1 MIIHVKRE
9 PHTPGSISMVWVM
22 LPSFIG
28 VSQFAGETMFD
39 LKKRN
44 SLTLTGTR
52 EAEEFRRVA
61 VRRKDKGATGNDL
74 DPDADSGA
82 CGAHS
87 CSRAH
92 DAFSATKPNPE
103 PSTNEDYENRKSKGS
118 PFKFLTTPKP
128 AHLQRFQKTGQDQAC
143 HPTLDTGNGST
154 NIDCRICISCVSPQI
169 CQGSPSPVRGG
180 GGNFLNPVSAEHPML
195 APNLSSSLVSRFP
208 SPAEISTQGLSPLRE
223 TGHGP
228 AKLSP
233 KNRSPLMGKLR
244 TPSPVLKKMGSFS
257 PAKSSKSFLG
267 LHRISS
273 EKLPKRE
280 KKAEKSLSVPDLTVY
295 MNETRI
301 PPEKA
306 APLKSAN
313 CNGPGVDIKTPAD
326 CKLRTTDG
334 DRLCSNGT
342 ELSPGQQNGKIQ
354 QSEESTE
361 SLMDE
366 GKALGG
372 RVSRYSCEW
381 NKVTAREE
389 SCHLVSQADNNEED
403 REKMKESGGSESK
416 SEDDKEQKLYRIA
429 NELLQTER
437 TYVARLHLV
446 DQVFCLR
453 LTQEADR
460 GSFPPDV
467 IKNIFSNIS
476 SIYSFH
482 SQFLLPDLENCI
494 MHWHESPGL
503 GKALLQHAPFLRMYA
518 DYIRNFDRA
527 IELVRTWTERSS
539 AFRNII
545 QDIQSQELCGNLTLQ
560 HHMLEPV
567 QRVPRYEMLLKDY
580 LKKLPEVDPDYEL
593 ANKSLEAVSMAAIHS
608 NSAIHK
614 AENLKRLLEIYEMVG
629 EEEVVNPANEFL
641 KEGRLLKLAARNTSA
656 MERHLFLFN
665 NFLLCCCAKFSL
677 VGQRFTVRCRIG
689 VDGMQTQQT
698 TNEDHSYTFQVS
710 GKEKTLELQASSEQ
724 ERDDWI
730 KAIQEAIDVF
740 QKKNETF
747 KLPTK
752 EPTEETELGRRAPRW
767 IRDNEVTLCMTCQE
781 PFNALTRRRHHCRA
795 CGYVVCWKCSDNKVA
810 LEYDSNRLNKVCKA
824 CYSVLAGQ
832 RAERMERKKRRMLE
846 CEAYPGSMDCVLSG
860 FLQYRDNSTIWQ
872 EVWCVLSGTQP
883 PFFHV
888 YNTPQDEKPLLTV
901 PLLSCVIEELQD
913 QNHFSLKQ
921 SKTSHVFSCDDL
933 DVKQNWLTVLKLA
946 VVRSL

>member
-1 MIIHVKRE
+1 
-9 PHTPGSISMVWVM
+9 
-22 LPSFIG
+22 
-28 VSQFAGETMFD
+28 MFD

-52 EAEEFRRVA
+52 EPEEFRRVA
-61 VRRKDKGATGNDL
+61 IRRKDKGATGNNL
-74 DPDADSGA
+74 DSDGDSGA
-82 CGAHS
+82 CVAYS
-87 CSRAH
+87 CGRAQ
-92 DAFSATKPNPE
+92 DTFSGTKPNPE
-103 PSTNEDYENRKSKGS
+103 PNTNEDFENRKSMKS
-118 PFKFLTTPKP
+118 PFKSLATPKP

-143 HPTLDTGNGST
+143 HPTLDTVKPQQGNDTT
-154 NIDCRICISCVSPQI
+154 NRDCRICISCVSPQT
-169 CQGSPSPVRGG
+169 CQGSPSPAIAKGG
-180 GGNFLNPVSAEHPML
+180 TFLNPVSAEHPGL
-195 APNLSSSLVSRFP
+195 AQGVPYLSSGLVSRSP
-208 SPAEISTQGLSPLRE
+208 SPAKTSTQGRSPLRE

-233 KNRSPLMGKLR
+233 RNRSPLMAKLR
-244 TPSPVLKKMGSFS
+244 TPSPVQKKMGSFS
-257 PAKSSKSFLG
+257 PAKSSKSWLG

-273 EKLPKRE
+273 EKLEKRE
-280 KKAEKSLSVPDLTVY
+280 KKAEKSLSVPDLIAY
-295 MNETRI
+295 MDETRI

-306 APLKSAN
+306 ACSPLRSAN
-313 CNGPGVDIKTPAD
+313 GNGHGVNTKTPD
-326 CKLRTTDG
+326 TCKPSTTDG
-334 DRLCSNGT
+334 DRLCSKST
-342 ELSPGQQNGKIQ
+342 ELSPGQQNGEIQ
-354 QSEESTE
+354 ERVESTE
-361 SLMDE
+361 NLLDE
-366 GKALGG
+366 GKALRG
-372 RVSRYSCEW
+372 RASRYSCEW
-381 NKVTAREE
+381 NKANAREE
-389 SCHLVSQADNNEED
+389 SCRLVSQADNNEED
-403 REKMKESGGSESK
+403 EKMNESGGSESK

-437 TYVARLHLV
+437 MYVARLHLV
-446 DQVFCLR
+446 DQIFCLR

-527 IELVRTWTERSS
+527 IALVRTWTERSS

-545 QDIQSQELCGNLTLQ
+545 HDIQSQELCGNLTLQ

-580 LKKLPEVDPDYEL
+580 LKKLPEDDPDYEL
-593 ANKSLEAVSMAAIHS
+593 ANKSLEAISMAAIHS

-740 QKKNETF
+740 QKKNETL
-747 KLPTK
+747 KLASK

-767 IRDNEVTLCMTCQE
+767 IRDNEVAQCMTCQE

-795 CGYVVCWKCSDNKVA
+795 CGHVVCWKCSDNKVA
-810 LEYDSNRLNKVCKA
+810 LEYDGNRLNKVCKA

-860 FLQYRDNSTIWQ
+860 FLQYGDNATIWQ
-872 EVWCVLSGTQP
+872 EVWCILSGTHP

-888 YNTPQDEKPLLTV
+888 YNSPQDEKPLLTV

-921 SKTSHVFSCDDL
+921 SNTSHVFSCDDL

-946 VVRSL
+946 VMRSL

>member
-1 MIIHVKRE
+1 
-9 PHTPGSISMVWVM
+9 
-22 LPSFIG
+22 
-28 VSQFAGETMFD
+28 MFD

-74 DPDADSGA
+74 D
-82 CGAHS
+82 
-87 CSRAH
+87 
-92 DAFSATKPNPE
+92 SA
-103 PSTNEDYENRKSKGS
+103 
-118 PFKFLTTPKP
+118 TPKP
-128 AHLQRFQKTGQDQAC
+128 AHLQRFQKAGQDQAC
-143 HPTLDTGNGST
+143 HRTLDTVKPQQGNDTTDRDG
-154 NIDCRICISCVSPQI
+154 RICVSCVSPQT
-169 CQGSPSPVRGG
+169 CRGSPSPVRGG
-180 GGNFLNPVSAEHPML
+180 GGNFLNPLSAEHPRL
-195 APNLSSSLVSRFP
+195 AQVVPNRSSCLVSR
-208 SPAEISTQGLSPLRE
+208 SPNPAKINIQGRSPLRE

-233 KNRSPLMGKLR
+233 RNRNPLMAKLR
-244 TPSPVLKKMGSFS
+244 TPSPVQKKMGSFS
-257 PAKSSKSFLG
+257 PAKSSKSWLG

-273 EKLPKRE
+273 EKLEKRE
-280 KKAEKSLSVPDLTVY
+280 KKAEKSLSVPDLIAY
-295 MNETRI
+295 MDETRI

-306 APLKSAN
+306 ACSPLKSAN
-313 CNGPGVDIKTPAD
+313 CNGHCVNTKIPAT
-326 CKLRTTDG
+326 CKPSPTDR
-334 DRLCSNGT
+334 DRPCSKST

-354 QSEESTE
+354 ERVESTE

-372 RVSRYSCEW
+372 RASRYSCEW
-381 NKVTAREE
+381 NKATAREE
-389 SCHLVSQADNNEED
+389 NGCLVSQADNNEEGE
-403 REKMKESGGSESK
+403 EKMNESGGSESK

-437 TYVARLHLV
+437 MYVARLHLV

-503 GKALLQHAPFLRMYA
+503 GKVLLQHAPFLRMYA

-545 QDIQSQELCGNLTLQ
+545 HDIQSQELCGNLTLQ

-580 LKKLPEVDPDYEL
+580 LKKLPDDDPDYEL
-593 ANKSLEAVSMAAIHS
+593 ANKSLEAISMAAIHS

-698 TNEDHSYTFQVS
+698 TNEDHLYTFQVS

-747 KLPTK
+747 KLASK

-810 LEYDSNRLNKVCKA
+810 LEYDGNRLNKVCKA

-846 CEAYPGSMDCVLSG
+846 CGAHPGSMDCVLSG
-860 FLQYRDNSTIWQ
+860 FLQYGDNSTIWQ
-872 EVWCVLSGTQP
+872 EVWCVLSGTHP

-913 QNHFSLKQ
+913 QNHFGLRQ
-921 SKTSHVFSCDDL
+921 SNTSHVFSCDDL

-946 VVRSL
+946 VMRSL

>member
-1 MIIHVKRE
+1 
-9 PHTPGSISMVWVM
+9 
-22 LPSFIG
+22 
-28 VSQFAGETMFD
+28 MFD

-44 SLTLTGTR
+44 SLTLTR

-61 VRRKDKGATGNDL
+61 VRRKDKGPTGDCL
-74 DPDADSGA
+74 VPDVDGGVSGSYSCGRACDS
-82 CGAHS
+82 
-87 CSRAH
+87 
-92 DAFSATKPNPE
+92 FFEIKPNSE
-103 PSTNEDYENRKSKGS
+103 LDTNEDCENRPSKISPLKS
-118 PFKFLTTPKP
+118 LVTPKP

-143 HPTLDTGNGST
+143 NPTSDTVKPQQVNGTTKDQTS
-154 NIDCRICISCVSPQI
+154 NRDCGVCISCVSLQT

-180 GGNFLNPVSAEHPML
+180 GSKFLNPLSGEHLIPCMQ
-195 APNLSSSLVSRFP
+195 AQEIPNLSSCLVSRSP
-208 SPAEISTQGLSPLRE
+208 SPAKRSIQGCSPLRE
-223 TGHGP
+223 RGYSP

-233 KNRSPLMGKLR
+233 RNRSPLMGKLR
-244 TPSPVLKKMGSFS
+244 TPSPVQKKMGSFS
-257 PAKSSKSFLG
+257 PAKSSKSWLG
-267 LHRISS
+267 LHRITS
-273 EKLPKRE
+273 EKLEKRE
-280 KKAEKSLSVPDLTVY
+280 KKAEKSLSVPDLIVC
-295 MNETRI
+295 MDETRI
-301 PPEKA
+301 PPEKVVCS
-306 APLKSAN
+306 PLKSLQSAN
-313 CNGPGVDIKTPAD
+313 CNGPGINIKTPAD
-326 CKLRTTDG
+326 CKLSTTDG
-334 DRLCSNGT
+334 DRPCSDGT
-342 ELSPGQQNGKIQ
+342 ELSPGQQNGTKQ
-354 QSEESTE
+354 EKEESTE
-361 SLMDE
+361 NLTNE
-366 GKALGG
+366 GKGLRGCG
-372 RVSRYSCEW
+372 SRYSCEW
-381 NKVTAREE
+381 NKPTTRDEG
-389 SCHLVSQADNNEED
+389 CHLVSKAENSKED
-403 REKMKESGGSESK
+403 EEKMNESGGSEPK
-416 SEDDKEQKLYRIA
+416 NEDDKEQKLYKIA

-453 LTQEADR
+453 LMQEADR

-494 MHWHESPGL
+494 MHWGENPGL

-527 IELVRTWTERSS
+527 IELVRIWTERSS

-545 QDIQSQELCGNLTLQ
+545 HDIQSQEMCSNLTLQ

-580 LKKLPEVDPDYEL
+580 LKKLPEDDPDYDL
-593 ANKSLEAVSMAAIHS
+593 ANKSLEAISMAATHS
-608 NSAIHK
+608 NSAVHK

-629 EEEVVNPANEFL
+629 EEEVVNPTNEFL

-665 NFLLCCCAKFSL
+665 NFLLCCSTKFSL

-698 TNEDHSYTFQVS
+698 TNEDHPFTFQVS
-710 GKEKTLELQASSEQ
+710 GKEKSLELQASSEQ
-724 ERDDWI
+724 ERDNWI
-730 KAIQEAIDVF
+730 KAIQEAIYVF

-747 KLPTK
+747 KLASK
-752 EPTEETELGRRAPRW
+752 ELNTEETAKVLGRRAPRW

-810 LEYDSNRLNKVCKA
+810 LEYDGNRLNKVCKA
-824 CYSVLAGQ
+824 CYSILAGQ

-846 CEAYPGSMDCVLSG
+846 SEAYPGSLDSILSG
-860 FLQYRDNSTIWQ
+860 FLQYSDNSMICQ
-872 EVWCVLSGTQP
+872 ELWCVLSGTDP
-883 PFFHV
+883 PFFHL

-913 QNHFSLKQ
+913 QSCFCLKH
-921 SKTSHVFSCDDL
+921 SKTSHIFSCDDL
-933 DVKQNWLTVLKLA
+933 DVKQNWLTILKLA
-946 VVRSL
+946 VMRSL

>member
-1 MIIHVKRE
+1 
-9 PHTPGSISMVWVM
+9 M
-22 LPSFIG
+22 LSSFVG
-28 VSQFAGETMFD
+28 VSPFFPQRNAAETMFD

-44 SLTLTGTR
+44 SLTGIR
-52 EAEEFRRVA
+52 EAAPFRRVA
-61 VRRKDKGATGNDL
+61 VRRKDEGATGNDL
-74 DPDADSGA
+74 DPDVD
-82 CGAHS
+82 
-87 CSRAH
+87 SRACNT
-92 DAFSATKPNPE
+92 FSGTKPNLN
-103 PSTNEDYENRKSKGS
+103 TNEDYENRKSKRS
-118 PFKFLTTPKP
+118 PSKTLATPKP
-128 AHLQRFQKTGQDQAC
+128 APLQRVQKTGQDQAC
-143 HPTLDTGNGST
+143 HPTLDAVKPQQGNDLT
-154 NIDCRICISCVSPQI
+154 DRDCRICISCGSPQT

-180 GGNFLNPVSAEHPML
+180 GGNFLNPVSVEHPRL
-195 APNLSSSLVSRFP
+195 AQGVPNLSSGSVSRSP
-208 SPAEISTQGLSPLRE
+208 SPAKISTQGRSPLRE
-223 TGHGP
+223 SGHGP

-233 KNRSPLMGKLR
+233 RNRSPLMAKLR
-244 TPSPVLKKMGSFS
+244 TPSPVQKKMGSFS
-257 PAKSSKSFLG
+257 PARSSKSWLG
-267 LHRISS
+267 LHRIAS
-273 EKLPKRE
+273 EKLEKRE
-280 KKAEKSLSVPDLTVY
+280 KKAEKSLSVPDLTTY

-306 APLKSAN
+306 VCSPLKSAT
-313 CNGPGVDIKTPAD
+313 CNGHGVNTKTPAT
-326 CKLRTTDG
+326 CKLSTTDG
-334 DRLCSNGT
+334 DSLCSKST
-342 ELSPGQQNGKIQ
+342 ELYPGQQNGKIQ
-354 QSEESTE
+354 GRAELKE
-361 SLMDE
+361 SLTDE
-366 GKALGG
+366 GKTLGG
-372 RVSRYSCEW
+372 CAGRYSCEW
-381 NKVTAREE
+381 NKAIAREA
-389 SCHLVSQADNNEED
+389 SCRLVPQADNTKEDEE
-403 REKMKESGGSESK
+403 KKNESGGSESK

-429 NELLQTER
+429 NELLHTER

-527 IELVRTWTERSS
+527 IELIRTWTERSS
-539 AFRNII
+539 PFRNII
-545 QDIQSQELCGNLTLQ
+545 HDIQSQELCGNLTLQ

-580 LKKLPEVDPDYEL
+580 LKKLPEDDPDYEL
-593 ANKSLEAVSMAAIHS
+593 ANKSLEAISMAAIHS
-608 NSAIHK
+608 NSAVHK

-747 KLPTK
+747 KLASK
-752 EPTEETELGRRAPRW
+752 EPTEQIELGRRAPRW

-795 CGYVVCWKCSDNKVA
+795 CGYVVCWKCSDNKVP
-810 LEYDSNRLNKVCKA
+810 LEYDGNRLNKVCKA
-824 CYSVLAGQ
+824 CYSILASQ

-846 CEAYPGSMDCVLSG
+846 GEAYPGSMDCVLSG
-860 FLQYRDNSTIWQ
+860 FLEYGDNSPIWQ
-872 EVWCVLSGTQP
+872 EVWCVLSGTHHPSFQ
-883 PFFHV
+883 V
-888 YNTPQDEKPLLTV
+888 YNNPQ
-901 PLLSCVIEELQD
+901 
-913 QNHFSLKQ
+913 
-921 SKTSHVFSCDDL
+921 
-933 DVKQNWLTVLKLA
+933 
-946 VVRSL
+946 